1 MGLNRKKLQNP
12 IFAFFHVLHAIHD
25 DDVANLPQVKKRK
38 RLKSTGGGGKK
49 RLRKINLGEKK
60 VMMDIE
66 ER

>member
-38 RLKSTGGGGKK
+38 RGGKK